1 MAARLSGSGADGL
14 VLYNAPDWHER
25 VHLMKRDCI
34 VDTPVLANAVQA
46 AASKLEQYMPN
57 CTMYSTDAH
66 HRQRQSC
73 VPMSWQAP
81 R

>member
-46 AASKLEQYMPN
+46 VASKLALYMPN
-57 CTMYSTDAH
+57 STMYFPQTSF
-66 HRQRQSC
+66 QRQKQLC
-73 VPMSWQAP
+73 IQML
-81 R
+81 